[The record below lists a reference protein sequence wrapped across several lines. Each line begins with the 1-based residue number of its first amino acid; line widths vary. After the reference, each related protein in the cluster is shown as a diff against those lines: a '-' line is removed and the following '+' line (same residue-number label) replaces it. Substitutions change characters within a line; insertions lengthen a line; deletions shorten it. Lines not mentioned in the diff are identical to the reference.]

1 MSANATTSTA
11 RTGQGAQATPDAVER
26 TARSIDETV
35 KQGTGLS
42 LFHMLTLGSIGASI
56 ALFIAGKKDLAIFI
70 GLWPPTFQ
78 ALKAASQSKQGGE
91 R

>member
-1 MSANATTSTA
+1 MSANVSTGTA
-11 RTGQGAQATPDAVER
+11 KMAQGSQATPDAVER

-35 KQGTGLS
+35 KKGTGLS

-91 R
+91 N

>member
-1 MSANATTSTA
+1 MSANTTSTS
-11 RTGQGAQATPDAVER
+11 TKMAQDSRPDVVEK
-26 TARSIDETV
+26 TARNVDEMV
-35 KQGTGLS
+35 KKGTGLS

-56 ALFIAGKKDLAIFI
+56 ALFIAGKKNLAIFI

-78 ALKAASQSKQGGE
+78 ALKAASENKQGGE

>member
-1 MSANATTSTA
+1 MSANVSSSTA
-11 RTGQGAQATPDAVER
+11 KMAQDAKPDAVER

-56 ALFIAGKKDLAIFI
+56 ALYIAGKKDLAIFI

>member
-1 MSANATTSTA
+1 MSANVSSSTA
-11 RTGQGAQATPDAVER
+11 RMAQGTQATPDPVER
-26 TARSIDETV
+26 TARSIDESV
-35 KQGTGLS
+35 KRGTGLS
-42 LFHMLTLGSIGASI
+42 LFHILTLGSIGASI

-78 ALKAASQSKQGGE
+78 ALKAASQTKQGGE

>member
-1 MSANATTSTA
+1 MSANVSSSTA
-11 RTGQGAQATPDAVER
+11 RMAQGSQSTPDAVER

-35 KQGTGLS
+35 KKGTGLS

-56 ALFIAGKKDLAIFI
+56 ALFIAGKKNLAIFI

-78 ALKAASQSKQGGE
+78 ALKAASENKQGAE